1 MPTSWRD
8 DTPSNLRQSTI
19 ATLTPILGSF
29 KAMKFVKEAYKSSKS
44 LDDFN
49 NKIEEK
55 CSASKATGQKNN
67 TISKATVVTNV
78 QQAVPSKKEA
88 SNTLLP
94 PRPAPSSSAPSAP
107 SVSSTTTTK
116 KRTYIIS
123 NASSLILIY
132 DPPSL
137 RPPSSSSSSPPPPK
151 RSPQPVTTFSS
162 KSKYLRNLDD
172 TKNLVFNKEE
182 TERMTKKFKATG
194 ELDQLDG
201 TVITLD

>member
-8 DTPSNLRQSTI
+8 DTPSNLRQSSI

-49 NKIEEK
+49 AKIEEK
-55 CSASKATGQKNN
+55 CSASKAT
-67 TISKATVVTNV
+67 
-78 QQAVPSKKEA
+78 
-88 SNTLLP
+88 
-94 PRPAPSSSAPSAP
+94 
-107 SVSSTTTTK
+107 
-116 KRTYIIS
+116 
-123 NASSLILIY
+123 
-132 DPPSL
+132 
-137 RPPSSSSSSPPPPK
+137 
-151 RSPQPVTTFSS
+151 
-162 KSKYLRNLDD
+162 DD

>member
-8 DTPSNLRQSTI
+8 DTPSNLRQSSI

-49 NKIEEK
+49 AKIEEK

-78 QQAVPSKKEA
+78 PSKKEA

-94 PRPAPSSSAPSAP
+94 PRPAPSSSAP